1 MGAGGEAGRRE
12 ARLKR
17 RAFFA
22 GLCALAVTRAV
33 DAQQSTTVAK
43 VGIIT
48 LGVGASSPYLD
59 AFRQGLRE
67 HGYVEGKNIVL
78 EYRFAEGHADRL
90 PGMAAE
96 LVRLNVK
103 VIITESAP
111 AASAASQATKKIPIV
126 MAVVTNPV
134 KMGLAASLPR
144 PGGNVTGLTL
154 GGAERTA
161 KQLQLLKESVPG
173 TSTVAVIYNPMRP
186 DIEDEL
192 KEATG
197 TARSLGLALKFF
209 EVRTPHD
216 FDATFEAV
224 ASARPSGVIT
234 IGHGMLLGN
243 SKGIVDF
250 ALKNRLPGVFPEREF
265 AEAGGLMAYGPD
277 IGANFRRA
285 ASFVD
290 KILRGAKPADLPIEQ
305 PTKWG
310 LVVNLRTANALGLK
324 IPGSVL
330 VRADELIQ

>member
-1 MGAGGEAGRRE
+1 MAVMGAAH
-12 ARLKR
+12 
-17 RAFFA
+17 
-22 GLCALAVTRAV
+22 
-33 DAQQSTTVAK
+33 AQQSATIAK

-48 LGVGASSPYLD
+48 LGVGASSPYLE

-67 HGYVEGKNIVL
+67 HGYIEGKNIVL
-78 EYRFAEGHADRL
+78 EYRFAEGHVDRL

-111 AASAASQATKKIPIV
+111 AALAASQATKKIPIV

-134 KMGLAASLPR
+134 KLGLAASLAR

-154 GGAERTA
+154 SGAERTA
-161 KQLQLLKESVPG
+161 KQLQLLKESVPS

-250 ALKNRLPGVFPEREF
+250 ALKSRLPGVFPEREF

-290 KILRGAKPADLPIEQ
+290 KILKGAKPADLPIEQ

-310 LVVNLRTANALGLK
+310 LVVNLRTAKALGLK
-324 IPGSVL
+324 IPGTVL
-330 VRADELIQ
+330 VRADEIIQ